1 MLPGEKSLFKL
12 IGSLYE
18 AIACPDRW
26 QDFLR
31 LTVEQFVA
39 ERAGLTIHTDQK
51 NTAVTIQGIGFPA
64 EATRE
69 YNAYYGARN
78 PLVGPYAQLVA
89 KTGAWHGLA
98 RSVVG
103 ERDYKIS
110 EYYNDFGRKY
120 GTYWVVNALVRNS
133 PHEVTTLSVMRSE
146 TAHPLDQQAVA
157 LMGLLMPHLRNVF
170 KIRHTMESLRST
182 AAAAV
187 TALDAFEAAVVAL
200 NGKGDVVLM
209 NSRAEKIVREQD
221 GLMLCAKQL
230 AATELR
236 EARGLDSLVQL
247 ATATGAGRG
256 MHPGGAMLLSR
267 EQRRPLRVSVMP
279 FHSSDMLTEAA
290 PCALIFIND
299 PDALPA
305 SRAVVLSSLYRL
317 TPAECRLT
325 DLLLQGLEL
334 AAAADCMRITSGTAR
349 FMLKNIFAKTG
360 AHRQS
365 ELMRIL
371 LGLPNI
377 AVPR

>member
-1 MLPGEKSLFKL
+1 MKLRPFRLSRFCRGAEVLILSEGPATRRDGPSRSRIRPIGCFARPSNVSPQTQATITRTKSRVAPDRKDYARSMLPGEKSLFKL

-31 LTVEQFVA
+31 IAVEQFAA

-51 NTAVTIQGIGFPA
+51 NAAVTIQGIGFPA

-78 PLVGPYAQLVA
+78 PLVRPYAQLVA

-157 LMGLLMPHLRNVF
+157 LMGLLMPHLRRVF

-187 TALDAFEAAVVAL
+187 SALDACEAAHG
-200 NGKGDVVLM
+200 NG
-209 NSRAEKIVREQD
+209 
-221 GLMLCAKQL
+221 
-230 AATELR
+230 
-236 EARGLDSLVQL
+236 
-247 ATATGAGRG
+247 TATGARVGFAG
-256 MHPGGAMLLSR
+256 SVSCSHGSGQGHAPGWRDAA
-267 EQRRPLRVSVMP
+267 EQR
-279 FHSSDMLTEAA
+279 A
-290 PCALIFIND
+290 
-299 PDALPA
+299 
-305 SRAVVLSSLYRL
+305 
-317 TPAECRLT
+317 
-325 DLLLQGLEL
+325 
-334 AAAADCMRITSGTAR
+334 TSPSAR
-349 FMLKNIFAKTG
+349 FCDAVSFQRY
-360 AHRQS
+360 AHRGCSLCSDFHQ
-365 ELMRIL
+365 
-371 LGLPNI
+371 
-377 AVPR
+377 

>member
-31 LTVEQFVA
+31 IAVEQFAA

-51 NTAVTIQGIGFPA
+51 NAAVTIQGIGFPA

-78 PLVGPYAQLVA
+78 PLVRPYAQLVA

-157 LMGLLMPHLRNVF
+157 LMGLLMPHLRRVF

-187 TALDAFEAAVVAL
+187 SALDAFEAAVVAL

-209 NSRAEKIVREQD
+209 NSRAEKILNGIAPGNTVR
-221 GLMLCAKQL
+221 GTPRSNSA
-230 AATELR
+230 
-236 EARGLDSLVQL
+236 VP
-247 ATATGAGRG
+247 GAGRG

-325 DLLLQGLEL
+325 DHLLQGLEL

-377 AVPR
+377 AIPR